1 MNKGNKVM
9 VCVTRQ
15 KTCERLIKV
24 GRNISIKREGD
35 LKVVHVAKIGDN
47 FLGNPDEGEAVEY
60 LFQRSKTVGAEMTV
74 LRADDTIGTIVEYA
88 KKNNIDVIILG
99 EGPSSKDDENIIKQ
113 IERRLPGVEVR
124 VVPA

>member
-113 IERRLPGVEVR
+113 IERRLPGVELR

>member
-1 MNKGNKVM
+1 M

-113 IERRLPGVEVR
+113 IERRLPGVELR